1 MENKALEMHKQWNGK
16 LETVAKS
23 KVKSREDLAIAYTPG
38 VAEPCRKIRDNK
50 ADVYKYT
57 CKGNMVAVVS
67 DGTAVLGLGDIGPE
81 AAIPV
86 MEGKSILFKEFGG
99 VDAFPICLD
108 TKDVDEIVET
118 VKRIA
123 PVFGGINLEDISAP
137 RCFEIEKRLKEELDI
152 LYSMTISMV
161 QLSLCQQ
168 DSSMR

>member
-57 CKGNMVAVVS
+57 CKANTVAVVS

-86 MEGKSILFKEFGG
+86 MEGNSVLFKRFPG
-99 VDAFPICLD
+99 VDAFPI
-108 TKDVDEIVET
+108 
-118 VKRIA
+118 
-123 PVFGGINLEDISAP
+123 
-137 RCFEIEKRLKEELDI
+137 
-152 LYSMTISMV
+152 
-161 QLSLCQQ
+161 
-168 DSSMR
+168 